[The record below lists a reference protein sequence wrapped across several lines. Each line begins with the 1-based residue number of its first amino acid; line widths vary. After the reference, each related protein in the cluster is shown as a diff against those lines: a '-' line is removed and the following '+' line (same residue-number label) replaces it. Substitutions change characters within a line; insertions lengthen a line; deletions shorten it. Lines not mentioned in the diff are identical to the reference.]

1 MNPDAQRV
9 LDNDDERA
17 RDRYRLSHQARERNR
32 LDRIND
38 ELRGV
43 AEPGM
48 RLYVSPNVAARLIA
62 LDVAAGVKPK
72 RYRIYEEYA

>member
-1 MNPDAQRV
+1 MNPDAEKV
-9 LDNDDERA
+9 LANDDERA
-17 RDRYRLSHQARERNR
+17 RDRYRRSHQARERNR

-43 AEPGM
+43 TEPGM
-48 RLYVSPNVAARLIA
+48 RLYVSPNVAARLRA
-62 LDVAAGVKPK
+62 LDEAEGLKPK